1 VTHRNTRHAH
11 SYPFEGYRKEA
22 VLGNTFDME
31 RDIDC
36 EWRDIVA
43 QLDDPA
49 RPAETMENGWA
60 QWAVVA
66 GLMSLAPAISMS
78 TLPVALPL
86 AAAALALGVVA
97 LRVAPRRGGIGRRRA
112 IAGITMACVPIAM
125 VALAAVFTGIFA
137 VLR

>member
-1 VTHRNTRHAH
+1 
-11 SYPFEGYRKEA
+11 
-22 VLGNTFDME
+22 ME

-43 QLDDPA
+43 QLDETP
-49 RPAETMENGWA
+49 RPAESAENGWA

-66 GLMSLAPAISMS
+66 GLMSLAPTISMS

-86 AAAALALGVVA
+86 AATALALGVVA
-97 LRVAPRRGGIGRRRA
+97 LRVAPRRGGVGCRRA
-112 IAGITMACVPIAM
+112 IAGIVMACVPVAM
-125 VALAAVFTGIFA
+125 LALAAVFTGIFA